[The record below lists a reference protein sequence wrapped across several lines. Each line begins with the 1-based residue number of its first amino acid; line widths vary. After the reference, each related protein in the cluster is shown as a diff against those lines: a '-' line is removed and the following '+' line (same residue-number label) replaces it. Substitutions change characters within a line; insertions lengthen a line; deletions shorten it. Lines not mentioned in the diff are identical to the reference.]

1 MDAEY
6 VLCNWKDQLWP
17 AKVLSRSEISSNSK
31 RKKAYS
37 LEVQILSLDEK
48 IKVES
53 TETKI
58 LNKSQIE
65 AIASSLAVQSEVSAP
80 PAEETAYGRALKVA
94 LDILNEKTN
103 LSESSISDEEETSIL
118 FENALQKLS
127 DSPPH
132 KKYRK
137 HEEDLPKYLEE
148 SENSPY
154 LLISSESDD
163 SLYDDKSKVHTT
175 VDTITGEIDTKSSQN
190 SSWYQTFPSLSDD
203 DDEKEDKK
211 KISISTVVSVHSP
224 VKEEDTCVK
233 DEKFVPSSPS
243 DILIVPKALKEDTQA
258 ICPETLAVS
267 SECSVL
273 SENVEDPGEG
283 LSNPCSVLSENVED
297 PGEGPSNPC
306 SVLSENVEDPG
317 EGPSNPC
324 FDASDNQPSMESE
337 MGAATSTESCSWE
350 SQPSCSASNPVLD
363 YSLPANNER
372 NLQRPDF
379 EEPREEVQASDT
391 SLPQD
396 PVNASLLDDSE
407 EDEEL
412 PRFLLRYEP
421 RSFETGMIVWFKYQK
436 YPFWPAV
443 VKSIRRKE
451 RKASVLFVEANM
463 NSEKKGIRVTFRR
476 LKKFDCKEKQTL
488 VDKAREEYSE
498 SIDWCISLICDYRV
512 RIGCGSFSGSFLEY
526 YAADISYPLRK
537 VIKKD
542 TFRSMFPKLH
552 NENTGE
558 SMVVTSQT
566 KKMSFQKILPDRM
579 KAARDRAN
587 KNLVDFIV
595 NAKGTESHLLAILK
609 GKKGSRWLKSF
620 LNANRFMPCIETY
633 FEDEDQLDEVVKYLQ
648 EVYKQIDER
657 MLTRIKDDKI
667 KFILEVLLP
676 EAIICS
682 ISAVDGLDYKAAEA
696 KYLKGPSLGYRERE
710 LYDSKIIF
718 EKRRRPLTNEAR

>member
-17 AKVLSRSEISSNSK
+17 AKVLSRSETSSNSK

-48 IKVES
+48 IKVDS

-65 AIASSLAVQSEVSAP
+65 AIASSLAVQSEVSAL

-118 FENALQKLS
+118 FENAPQKLS

-137 HEEDLPKYLEE
+137 HEGDLPKYLEE

-154 LLISSESDD
+154 VLISSESDD

-175 VDTITGEIDTKSSQN
+175 VDTIAGEIDTKSSQN

-203 DDEKEDKK
+203 DEKEDKK
-211 KISISTVVSVHSP
+211 KFSISTVVSVHST

-243 DILIVPKALKEDTQA
+243 DILIVPKALKEDTED

-273 SENVEDPGEG
+273 P
-283 LSNPCSVLSENVED
+283 
-297 PGEGPSNPC
+297 
-306 SVLSENVEDPG
+306 ENVEDPG

-324 FDASDNQPSMESE
+324 FDASENQPSMESE
-337 MGAATSTESCSWE
+337 MGAATSTEGCSWE

-363 YSLPANNER
+363 YSLLENNEG
-372 NLQRPDF
+372 NLQRLDF
-379 EEPREEVQASDT
+379 EELGEEVQASDT
-391 SLPQD
+391 SLPPD
-396 PVNASLLDDSE
+396 PVNTSLLDDSE

-412 PRFLLRYEP
+412 PRFLLHYEP

-463 NSEKKGIRVTFRR
+463 NPEKKGIRVTFRR

-552 NENTGE
+552 NEDTGE
-558 SMVVTSQT
+558 SMVMTSQT

-710 LYDSKIIF
+710 LFDAKIIF
-718 EKRRRPLTNEAR
+718 EKRRKPLTNEAR

>member
-17 AKVLSRSEISSNSK
+17 AKVLSRSETSSNSK
-31 RKKAYS
+31 RKKAFS

-48 IKVES
+48 IKVDS
-53 TETKI
+53 AETKI
-58 LNKSQIE
+58 LSKSQIE

-80 PAEETAYGRALKVA
+80 PTEETAYGRSLKVA
-94 LDILNEKTN
+94 LDILNERTN
-103 LSESSISDEEETSIL
+103 LSQASISDEEETSIL
-118 FENALQKLS
+118 SQNVPQKLS
-127 DSPPH
+127 DSPPR

-137 HEEDLPKYLEE
+137 HEGDLPKCLEE
-148 SENSPY
+148 SENSTA
-154 LLISSESDD
+154 LLVSSESDD
-163 SLYDDKSKVHTT
+163 SLYDDKSQAYTT
-175 VDTITGEIDTKSSQN
+175 VGTIPSEIETKSSQN
-190 SSWYQTFPSLSDD
+190 SSWCQTFPSLSED
-203 DDEKEDKK
+203 DDEKENKK
-211 KISISTVVSVHSP
+211 KTNISTVVCVHST
-224 VKEEDTCVK
+224 VKEEGACVK

-243 DILIVPKALKEDTQA
+243 DILTMPKDLKEETQD

-267 SECSVL
+267 SECSA
-273 SENVEDPGEG
+273 
-283 LSNPCSVLSENVED
+283 LSENVED

-306 SVLSENVEDPG
+306 L
-317 EGPSNPC
+317 
-324 FDASDNQPSMESE
+324 DASQNQPSVESE
-337 MGAATSTESCSWE
+337 MGAATSTASCSWE
-350 SQPSCSASNPVLD
+350 CQVSFSASDPVLD
-363 YSLPANNER
+363 YSLLLANNER
-372 NLQRPDF
+372 NLQRLDF
-379 EEPREEVQASDT
+379 EEVEEEGQASDK
-391 SLPQD
+391 SLSLN
-396 PVNASLLDDSE
+396 PVNPSLLDDNE

-412 PRFLLRYEP
+412 PRFIFHYEP

-451 RKASVLFVEANM
+451 KKASVLFVEANM
-463 NSEKKGIRVTFRR
+463 NPEKKGIRVPFRR

-526 YAADISYPLRK
+526 YAADISYPIRK
-537 VIKKD
+537 VIKQD
-542 TFRSMFPKLH
+542 TFRNIFPKLH
-552 NENTGE
+552 NEDTGE
-558 SMVVTSQT
+558 PMVVTSQT

-595 NAKGTESHLLAILK
+595 NAKGTENHLLAILK
-609 GKKGSRWLKSF
+609 GTKGSRWLKSF
-620 LNANRFMPCIETY
+620 LNANRFTPCIETY

-648 EVYKQIDER
+648 EIYKQIDER
-657 MLTRIKDDKI
+657 MLTLIKDDKI

-682 ISAVDGLDYKAAEA
+682 ISAVDGLDYEAAEA

-710 LYDSKIIF
+710 LFDAKIIF
-718 EKRRRPLTNEAR
+718 EKRRKPLTNEAH

>member
-1 MDAEY
+1 MDAQY

-17 AKVLSRSEISSNSK
+17 AKVLSRSETSSDSK
-31 RKKAYS
+31 RKKTFS

-48 IKVES
+48 IKVDS

-58 LNKSQIE
+58 LDKSQIE

-80 PAEETAYGRALKVA
+80 PAEETAYGRSLKVA
-94 LDILNEKTN
+94 LDILNERTN

-118 FENALQKLS
+118 FQNEPQNLS
-127 DSPPH
+127 DSPPR

-137 HEEDLPKYLEE
+137 HEGDLPKYLEE

-163 SLYDDKSKVHTT
+163 SLYDDKSQIETT
-175 VDTITGEIDTKSSQN
+175 IGTIPSETETKSSQN
-190 SSWYQTFPSLSDD
+190 SSWCQTFPSLSDD
-203 DDEKEDKK
+203 DDDEKEDKK
-211 KISISTVVSVHSP
+211 KANISTVVFVHST
-224 VKEEDTCVK
+224 VKEEGTCVK
-233 DEKFVPSSPS
+233 DEKCVPPSPS
-243 DILIVPKALKEDTQA
+243 DILIVPKALKEETQG

-273 SENVEDPGEG
+273 SENG
-283 LSNPCSVLSENVED
+283 
-297 PGEGPSNPC
+297 
-306 SVLSENVEDPG
+306 EDPG

-324 FDASDNQPSMESE
+324 FDASENQPPVESE
-337 MGAATSTESCSWE
+337 MGATAFTESCSWE
-350 SQPSCSASNPVLD
+350 SQPSFSASNPVLD
-363 YSLPANNER
+363 YSLPANNEG
-372 NLQRPDF
+372 NLQSPDL
-379 EEPREEVQASDT
+379 EELEEEVQASDK
-391 SLPQD
+391 SLPLD
-396 PVNASLLDDSE
+396 PVNASLLDDDE
-407 EDEEL
+407 EEEEL
-412 PRFLLRYEP
+412 PRFLLHYEP

-463 NSEKKGIRVTFRR
+463 NPEKKGIRVTFRR

-526 YAADISYPLRK
+526 YAADISYPIRK
-537 VIKKD
+537 VIKQD
-542 TFRSMFPKLH
+542 TFRNMFPKLH
-552 NENTGE
+552 NEDSGE
-558 SMVVTSQT
+558 SMVVTSQA

-587 KNLVDFIV
+587 RNLVDFIV
-595 NAKGTESHLLAILK
+595 NAKGTEDHLLAILK
-609 GKKGSRWLKSF
+609 GTKGSRWLKSF

-657 MLTRIKDDKI
+657 MLTLIKDDKI

-710 LYDSKIIF
+710 LFDAKIIF
-718 EKRRRPLTNEAR
+718 EKRRRPLTNEAH

>member
-17 AKVLSRSEISSNSK
+17 AKVLSRSETSSNSK
-31 RKKAYS
+31 RKKAFS

-48 IKVES
+48 ITVDS

-80 PAEETAYGRALKVA
+80 PAEETAYGRSLKVA
-94 LDILNEKTN
+94 LDILNERKN
-103 LSESSISDEEETSIL
+103 LSESSISDEEKTSIV
-118 FENALQKLS
+118 FQNTPQKLS
-127 DSPPH
+127 DSPPR

-137 HEEDLPKYLEE
+137 HEGDLPKYLEE

-163 SLYDDKSKVHTT
+163 SLYDDKSQMHTT
-175 VDTITGEIDTKSSQN
+175 IGSIPSEIETKSSPKY
-190 SSWYQTFPSLSDD
+190 SWCQTFPSFSDY

-211 KISISTVVSVHSP
+211 KASISTVVSVHST
-224 VKEEDTCVK
+224 VKDEDTYVK
-233 DEKFVPSSPS
+233 DEKFVPSLPS
-243 DILIVPKALKEDTQA
+243 DILITPKVLKEETQA
-258 ICPETLAVS
+258 ICPETITVS

-273 SENVEDPGEG
+273 SENVD
-283 LSNPCSVLSENVED
+283 D
-297 PGEGPSNPC
+297 PGEGPSN
-306 SVLSENVEDPG
+306 S
-317 EGPSNPC
+317 C
-324 FDASDNQPSMESE
+324 FDASENQPSVESE
-337 MGAATSTESCSWE
+337 MGAATSTEGCSRE
-350 SQPSCSASNPVLD
+350 SQPSFSASNPVLD
-363 YSLPANNER
+363 YSLLANNER
-372 NLQRPDF
+372 NLQRVDF
-379 EEPREEVQASDT
+379 EEEVQASDK
-391 SLPQD
+391 SLPLD
-396 PVNASLLDDSE
+396 PVNTSLLDDND

-412 PRFLLRYEP
+412 PRFILHYEP
-421 RSFETGMIVWFKYQK
+421 RSFDTGMIVWFKYQK

-451 RKASVLFVEANM
+451 KKASILFVEANM
-463 NSEKKGIRVTFRR
+463 NPQKKGIRVTFRR

-512 RIGCGSFSGSFLEY
+512 RLGCGSFSGSFLEY
-526 YAADISYPLRK
+526 YAADISYPIRK
-537 VIKKD
+537 VIKQD
-542 TFRSMFPKLH
+542 TFRNRFPRLQ
-552 NENTGE
+552 NEDIGE
-558 SMVVTSQT
+558 SMVVTSQA

-595 NAKGTESHLLAILK
+595 NAKGTENHLMAILK
-609 GKKGSRWLKSF
+609 GTKGSRWLKSF

-657 MLTRIKDDKI
+657 MLTLIKDDKI

-682 ISAVDGLDYKAAEA
+682 ISAVDGLDYEAAEA

-710 LYDSKIIF
+710 LFDAKIIF
-718 EKRRRPLTNEAR
+718 EKRRKPLTNEAH